1 MFFSGISL
9 RLNRSYTRW
18 LMVPRGCAILYV
30 PRRNQHLMKTA
41 YPTDGRFL
49 PEADREEIPPVQY
62 FGHLFEQVSTIDTSP
77 YLCILE
83 ALKFRKEI
91 CGGEEQVRAYCIGLA
106 KEGGDLMAHLM
117 STEVLKNTT
126 GTLQECCFT
135 NVKLPLDIDQEASG
149 TGESGGIVDG
159 NAQAVAIWMTEKS
172 VHEFDTY
179 IAVRYY
185 AGAFWTRLSGQ
196 IYLDLSDFAWAA
208 GVLLE
213 LCARAQRGEWK
224 GAADD
229 ASVSQFVYR

>member
-1 MFFSGISL
+1 
-9 RLNRSYTRW
+9 
-18 LMVPRGCAILYV
+18 MVPRGCAILYV
-30 PRRNQHLMKTA
+30 PRRNQHLMKTS

-49 PEADREEIPPVQY
+49 PEADRKEISPVQY

-77 YLCILE
+77 YLCIVE

-106 KEGGDLMAHLM
+106 KEGGELMATIM
-117 STEVLKNTT
+117 GTEVLKNKNTS

-135 NVKLPLDIDQEASG
+135 NVKLPLDVDQEGSG
-149 TGESGGIVDG
+149 TGESSGIVEE
-159 NAQAVAIWMTEKS
+159 NAQAVAIWMTERS
-172 VHEFDTY
+172 VNEFDTY

-185 AGAFWTRLSGQ
+185 AGGFWTRLSGQ

-213 LCARAQRGEWK
+213 LCARAQRGDWK
-224 GAADD
+224 GAVDD
-229 ASVSQFVYR
+229 VFVSQSVYR